1 MHVFSYGCNVFAKKN
16 INLFVCYEKHLYLWK
31 KLKRVMIATS
41 FTIIEVLHIIRVV
54 VKSGCEEGSCN

>member
-1 MHVFSYGCNVFAKKN
+1 
-16 INLFVCYEKHLYLWK
+16 
-31 KLKRVMIATS
+31 MIAAS

>member
-1 MHVFSYGCNVFAKKN
+1 MHVFLTVVMFLQKKN
-16 INLFVCYEKHLYLWK
+16 INLFVYYEKHLYLWK